1 MILIIAYIIAFLAQ
15 YIVMLP
21 LKDQRESQRR
31 FPWLTFIIVLTNVL
45 VYVGSV
51 LLATRTAAAT
61 DLSYEAVYF
70 NMLYPYM
77 TIAGLTAT
85 GQGVGALSVLT
96 SGFLHAGLG
105 HLLGNMFILW
115 FFGRKLEDAM
125 GPVRYL
131 FFYLLCLFTSDFLST
146 VANVSLSSYHA
157 NIPGLG
163 ASGAISGLMAGYFF
177 LYAEE
182 RILTFIFPIPWAFR
196 LPVWVFIVHQFLGDA
211 LAGQFIKEMSEMGL
225 DVSTGVGVFAHMGG
239 ALGGFLFVFL
249 FLHPD
254 VLAGRR

>member
-1 MILIIAYIIAFLAQ
+1 MIMIIAYIIAFLAQ

-21 LKDQRESQRR
+21 LKDQRESQHR

-45 VYVGSV
+45 VYVGTV

-125 GPVRYL
+125 
-131 FFYLLCLFTSDFLST
+131 
-146 VANVSLSSYHA
+146 
-157 NIPGLG
+157 
-163 ASGAISGLMAGYFF
+163 
-177 LYAEE
+177 
-182 RILTFIFPIPWAFR
+182 
-196 LPVWVFIVHQFLGDA
+196 
-211 LAGQFIKEMSEMGL
+211 
-225 DVSTGVGVFAHMGG
+225 
-239 ALGGFLFVFL
+239 
-249 FLHPD
+249 
-254 VLAGRR
+254 